1 MAKIKEVLE
10 SISNFEDKVQVVQV
24 KFKRLTADWLKMAE
38 QLTCL

>member
-24 KFKRLTADWLKMAE
+24 KFKRLTADWLKMA
-38 QLTCL
+38 